1 LSLSSLVTPVLT
13 GVIATADGK
22 LLISGNSTTST
33 YQMWVAR
40 ITSGGALDTTTFNSG
55 ATGGVAGIM
64 QFAPGAAATPT
75 ARQLTSIAIYGDG
88 EISLVGTE
96 ASSTST
102 ANNPFMSR
110 AYNTPYTTQ
119 QPIDLTAKPDGT
131 NDVTLGASTTSA
143 TNLGITFFGSSGA
156 NAASAQIARAIA
168 LQNNNNIVVAIDG
181 GAAAGT
187 PTPSQIFLT
196 KFDIDGVV
204 VSGFGTAGQATVLSA
219 YNNQYV
225 QDMVTFTTVAGVN
238 KAILAGYVTNT
249 TLGSTSSLLL
259 QYNLDTPA
267 LDTTFGGF
275 NGNPQGIAF
284 GDGKQINSVVQQ
296 TSGRI
301 IAAGIS
307 KDTLGLLLG
316 YTSAGKLDNSF
327 GNDGYVTVAGSTA
340 LFTHAVDSLNR
351 VVVAYTDQF
360 MQVNVA

>member
-1 LSLSSLVTPVLT
+1 
-13 GVIATADGK
+13 
-22 LLISGNSTTST
+22 
-33 YQMWVAR
+33 
-40 ITSGGALDTTTFNSG
+40 
-55 ATGGVAGIM
+55 
-64 QFAPGAAATPT
+64 
-75 ARQLTSIAIYGDG
+75 
-88 EISLVGTE
+88 
-96 ASSTST
+96 
-102 ANNPFMSR
+102 MSR

-131 NDVTLGASTTSA
+131 NDVTLGASTTS
-143 TNLGITFFGSSGA
+143 TTDLGITFFGSSGA